1 MTTAKA
7 IETRAALFPEL
18 EAWFKLTGSN
28 QRHIARFL
36 DIHESQATE
45 YMQKGWPVEY
55 CLRISLLTGIRPEK
69 LTKDRKLARILK
81 LFVTLPTLSEEN
93 AND

>member
-1 MTTAKA
+1 MTTAKVL
-7 IETRAALFPEL
+7 ETKTPLFPEL

-45 YMQKGWPVEY
+45 YMQKGWPVEH
-55 CLRISLLTGIRPEK
+55 CLRLSLLTGIRPEK
-69 LTKDRKLARILK
+69 FSRDRKVARILK
-81 LFVTLPTLSEEN
+81 LFGTLPTSSMEN